1 MEGSHALLA
10 YHARLQLLPLNS
22 ALPAHFARL
31 VQTEHFVPRTPLPL
45 NRRYHPRLIVLL
57 HHCAEILHDEI
68 QSDWRVLPKVF
79 EAIVAAVLVKV
90 TAVAERSV
98 YEVLQDKN
106 EADV

>member
-1 MEGSHALLA
+1 M
-10 YHARLQLLPLNS
+10 
-22 ALPAHFARL
+22 
-31 VQTEHFVPRTPLPL
+31 
-45 NRRYHPRLIVLL
+45 
-57 HHCAEILHDEI
+57 
-68 QSDWRVLPKVF
+68 LPKVF